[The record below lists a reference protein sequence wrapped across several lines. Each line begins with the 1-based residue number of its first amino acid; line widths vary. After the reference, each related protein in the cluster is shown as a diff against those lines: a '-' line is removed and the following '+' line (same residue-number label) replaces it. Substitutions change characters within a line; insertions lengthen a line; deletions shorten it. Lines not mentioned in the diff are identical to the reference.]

1 MADTNKN
8 KPVDL
13 EGLNTL
19 VRKIKTD
26 YAKKTDVEAEVT
38 KQLEEVETPQYATTE
53 EILALFDDDGEEIDD
68 DI

>member
-19 VRKIKTD
+19 VGKIKTD

-68 DI
+68 GI

>member
-19 VRKIKTD
+19 VGKIKTD
-26 YAKKTDVEAEVT
+26 YTKKTDVEAEVT

>member
-53 EILALFDDDGEEIDD
+53 EILALFDDD

>member
-19 VRKIKTD
+19 VGKIKTD

-53 EILALFDDDGEEIDD
+53 EILALFDDD

>member
-8 KPVDL
+8 TPVDL

-19 VRKIKTD
+19 VGKIKTD

-53 EILALFDDDGEEIDD
+53 EILALFDDDI
-68 DI
+68 

>member
-19 VRKIKTD
+19 VGKIKTD